1 MNLEQ
6 LRSFV
11 EVARFGNFTRAAE
24 ELYLAQ
30 PSLSRQIAA
39 LEQDLG
45 AELFH
50 RARGGST
57 LTVAGE
63 SLLPLARRMLADAES
78 VRRELAELAGLERG
92 RVRLGA
98 TPTLCISLVAE
109 VLSMFHAEHPAIEL
123 HLSEQGSRRLLDEL
137 AGGELDL
144 ALITTSDATTAE
156 RFTVTPLLVE
166 ELVVI
171 SSAAAPPVTTR
182 KTIGLEEVAR
192 LPQIVFSSSYDL
204 RSATDA
210 AFRAAD
216 LTPEVVLEG
225 AEMDAVLRFVERG
238 LGVAIVPAMVLIDRP
253 GLRSVR
259 LDGPTLSRTISLA
272 RPADVTPTTAVEVMR
287 HTITASATAFAAG
300 RGRPCGS
307 PVRATDARTAS
318 AVCHGQRL
326 TLHEVLPPSAR
337 SPGGAV
343 ARQVVAR
350 SIRTPDRAGQA
361 NRQGAAPPT
370 THHVRERRH
379 ELRDVEHFRPGQVGD
394 PAGGRAERELREP
407 RRDLVGVH
415 RLEAQATG
423 NREQRHPC
431 HAPCDREHEV
441 VELCRSEH
449 GPGHARACDHAL
461 GFRLRPEIPDGHPV
475 GADHRDQHEVSYT
488 GIAGDRRK
496 VARGDVVALRPA
508 REMQHDVDARERR
521 GHSAAGD
528 GVALDM
534 LDAWLILA
542 RMPG

>member
-39 LEQDLG
+39 LEHDLG

-63 SLLPLARRMLADAES
+63 ALLPLARRMLADAES

-109 VLSMFHAEHPAIEL
+109 VLSAFHAEHPAIEL
-123 HLSEQGSRRLLDEL
+123 HLSEQGSLRLLDEL
-137 AGGELDL
+137 GSGELDL
-144 ALITTSDATTAE
+144 ALITTTDASSAE

-171 SSAAAPPVTTR
+171 SSAGAPPVTTR
-182 KTIGLEEVAR
+182 DTMGLAEVAD
-192 LPQIVFSSSYDL
+192 LPQITFSSSYDL

-210 AFRAAD
+210 AFRVAD

-259 LDGPTLSRTISLA
+259 LEAPTLERTISVA
-272 RPADVTPTTAVEVMR
+272 RPADVEPTAAVEVMR
-287 HTITASATAFAAG
+287 RTITASATAFAA
-300 RGRPCGS
+300 
-307 PVRATDARTAS
+307 
-318 AVCHGQRL
+318 
-326 TLHEVLPPSAR
+326 
-337 SPGGAV
+337 
-343 ARQVVAR
+343 
-350 SIRTPDRAGQA
+350 RAGETMRLA
-361 NRQGAAPPT
+361 EPT
-370 THHVRERRH
+370 
-379 ELRDVEHFRPGQVGD
+379 
-394 PAGGRAERELREP
+394 A
-407 RRDLVGVH
+407 
-415 RLEAQATG
+415 
-423 NREQRHPC
+423 
-431 HAPCDREHEV
+431 
-441 VELCRSEH
+441 
-449 GPGHARACDHAL
+449 
-461 GFRLRPEIPDGHPV
+461 
-475 GADHRDQHEVSYT
+475 
-488 GIAGDRRK
+488 
-496 VARGDVVALRPA
+496 
-508 REMQHDVDARERR
+508 
-521 GHSAAGD
+521 
-528 GVALDM
+528 
-534 LDAWLILA
+534 
-542 RMPG
+542 